1 MFGIVFYNSFLL
13 SKIKNTEN
21 IFNNQKLFPIFK
33 NKKHKKKH
41 DIFTKYLLI
50 IFVVFTYFLKVIL
63 RNNYTNI

>member
-33 NKKHKKKH
+33 NKKH

-50 IFVVFTYFLKVIL
+50 IFVVFTYFLNVIL
-63 RNNYTNI
+63 RNNYINI